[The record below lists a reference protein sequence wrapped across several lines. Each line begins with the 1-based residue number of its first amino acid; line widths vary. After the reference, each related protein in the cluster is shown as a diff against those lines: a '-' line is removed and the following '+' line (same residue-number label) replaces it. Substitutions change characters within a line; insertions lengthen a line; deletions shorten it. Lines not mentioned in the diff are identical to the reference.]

1 MSKVK
6 PKGLKFKKKRMDIDA
21 FIEDELNN
29 LNSVGGEKPKP
40 MLSKSGL
47 KTKKKNPVLIKPS
60 FATNMIKKRDN
71 VEREPLLLSDPEPEV
86 KPKPA
91 MKRMPDMPSGMNERR
106 PMRPFEQ
113 PLEEPS
119 EKFKRPQGPS
129 KLLELQSRAKN
140 RKFEEPLPVD
150 SKNGS
155 DYDDS
160 FEKYDDDEFESDDD
174 K

>member
-1 MSKVK
+1 MSKAK

-29 LNSVGGEKPKP
+29 LNAGGGSKPLSLSSKPTLKKKDKNPALIKPTFKINKRDQEDRPPLILDNEPPIEEKPKVP
-40 MLSKSGL
+40 V
-47 KTKKKNPVLIKPS
+47 KKAPFLPSQIKP
-60 FATNMIKKRDN
+60 KKGFQPIN
-71 VEREPLLLSDPEPEV
+71 IPVEDPPEI
-86 KPKPA
+86 
-91 MKRMPDMPSGMNERR
+91 
-106 PMRPFEQ
+106 Q
-113 PLEEPS
+113 
-119 EKFKRPQGPS
+119 KRPQGPS

-140 RKFEEPLPVD
+140 RPFNEPEPIND
-150 SKNGS
+150 KGAD